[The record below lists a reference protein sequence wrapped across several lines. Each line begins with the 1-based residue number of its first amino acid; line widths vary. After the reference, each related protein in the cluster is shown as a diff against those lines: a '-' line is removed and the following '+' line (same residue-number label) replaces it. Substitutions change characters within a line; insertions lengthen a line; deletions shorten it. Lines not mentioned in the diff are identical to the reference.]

1 MIHISDAAQAHF
13 AKLLANQE
21 EGTQIRVFVI
31 NPGTPNAECG
41 VSYCPPDA
49 VEATDTAIKFDLLTA
64 YVDELS
70 APYLEDAEID
80 FVTDQLGSQLTL
92 KAPNAKMRKVAD
104 DAPLLQSQINPQL
117 AGHGGRVS
125 LMEITDEG
133 YAILQFGGGCN
144 GCSMVD
150 VTLKEGI
157 EKQLLAE
164 FPELKGVRD
173 LTEHQRGEHSYY

>member
-104 DAPLLQSQINPQL
+104 DAPLMERVEYMLQ
-117 AGHGGRVS
+117 
-125 LMEITDEG
+125 ITDEG

-157 EKQLLAE
+157 EKQLMAE